1 MKVNNLLLLFIAI
14 IALLACAR
22 ESAPMGGPKDEEPP
36 KLLKSDPA
44 HESLNVRPE
53 EINLEFSE
61 FIKVENP
68 NKQIIITPR
77 INTQEM
83 EVVALRN
90 RVRIKLNQELE
101 DSTTYVFNFQ
111 QSIKDITENN
121 PAENL
126 KLVFSTGNEIDSLKF
141 SGRVR
146 FVFPQKEKVIKDVL
160 VGLYDIAD
168 TTDLFNDPPYY
179 IAQADTSGRFEITN
193 IKAGTYRAV
202 AWQDEN
208 NTLKVESKVEPYAYF
223 SDSVVIDENIDGAH
237 FNLFRADLSAFSINR
252 SSPTATNYDIVLSKA
267 PAEINLDHPD
277 LNDKLFYRLSER
289 TIRLYHTEMR
299 EDSTEV
305 RLSLKD
311 TVGFS
316 IDTALYATFEE
327 STRNKQKLE
336 LTVDSGKGFIRNLT
350 AQLDFNKPVVNI
362 NYDSLMVRYDTASF
376 IPITRENL
384 SLLDS
389 SNYTKYIVR
398 VALPDTLPAGTYTLF
413 AADSTFQDVEGLWNE
428 NEVEANYRKIK
439 SDNLSDE
446 ISGVIES
453 DELPIILQLLNKRN
467 EIVYTTYLTESNRF
481 RITNIEA
488 GEYRLRAI
496 IDRNSNRRWDPGN
509 YNDLSQPEPVYYYV
523 NPANGTREF
532 TIRPNWSNVD
542 LNIAAIPETGLT
554 QTTDQ
559 EEEGMDFEIEIP
571 EFIIPEEL

>member
-14 IALLACAR
+14 LALLACAR

-44 HESLNVRPE
+44 YESLNVRPE